1 MFFDIKNWKNKVS
14 SKEFQENKKK
24 VIKLID
30 LKKNKKLLDE
40 FSFLNQNEKKLKE
53 KITEV
58 SKNFPNFRKIVLL
71 GTGGSSLGSKA
82 ILEAGSNEKVIFIE
96 NIDPHYVLKKI
107 NSIKEKNPLLII
119 ISKSGETTE
128 VISLYQLIINYFPS
142 LFNLKKNI
150 IIITEEKNSTLY
162 KFSKENSITVIKH
175 NDKIGGR
182 FSCFS
187 ETGLIPAR
195 LAGLDSVYIKNVSNN
210 SIKENLH
217 KNTRSLVENVSS
229 LYSFVKKNKYKA
241 HTIISYQESLYSLTM
256 WYRQLWGESLG
267 KNSRGVH
274 IIPAMGSTDQHS
286 QLQMWLDGPDNLFYT
301 IILPKKR
308 KKDFKLIDK
317 NKFMPTYLNKKKLG
331 AILNTMGLATYKELA
346 KTGKPVRLIYL
357 DDDGLYPA
365 IKLMSF
371 FMLEVSFLGKY
382 LGINPFDQ
390 PAVEKVKLLTKKLLM
405 KNE

>member
-53 KITEV
+53 KIIEV
-58 SKNFPNFRKIVLL
+58 SKNFANFKQIVLL

-107 NSIKEKNPLLII
+107 NGIKEKKLLLII

-162 KFSKENSITVIKH
+162 KFSKE
-175 NDKIGGR
+175 
-182 FSCFS
+182 
-187 ETGLIPAR
+187 
-195 LAGLDSVYIKNVSNN
+195 
-210 SIKENLH
+210 
-217 KNTRSLVENVSS
+217 
-229 LYSFVKKNKYKA
+229 
-241 HTIISYQESLYSLTM
+241 
-256 WYRQLWGESLG
+256 
-267 KNSRGVH
+267 
-274 IIPAMGSTDQHS
+274 
-286 QLQMWLDGPDNLFYT
+286 
-301 IILPKKR
+301 
-308 KKDFKLIDK
+308 
-317 NKFMPTYLNKKKLG
+317 
-331 AILNTMGLATYKELA
+331 
-346 KTGKPVRLIYL
+346 
-357 DDDGLYPA
+357 
-365 IKLMSF
+365 
-371 FMLEVSFLGKY
+371 
-382 LGINPFDQ
+382 
-390 PAVEKVKLLTKKLLM
+390 LL
-405 KNE
+405 

>member
-1 MFFDIKNWKNKVS
+1 M
-14 SKEFQENKKK
+14 
-24 VIKLID
+24 
-30 LKKNKKLLDE
+30 
-40 FSFLNQNEKKLKE
+40 
-53 KITEV
+53 
-58 SKNFPNFRKIVLL
+58 
-71 GTGGSSLGSKA
+71 
-82 ILEAGSNEKVIFIE
+82 
-96 NIDPHYVLKKI
+96 
-107 NSIKEKNPLLII
+107 
-119 ISKSGETTE
+119 
-128 VISLYQLIINYFPS
+128 
-142 LFNLKKNI
+142 
-150 IIITEEKNSTLY
+150 
-162 KFSKENSITVIKH
+162 
-175 NDKIGGR
+175 
-182 FSCFS
+182 
-187 ETGLIPAR
+187 IPAR

-217 KNTRSLVENVSS
+217 KNTRSLVENISS
-229 LYSFVKKNKYKA
+229 LYSFIKKNKYKA
-241 HTIISYQESLYSLTM
+241 HTIISYQESLHSLTM

-317 NKFMPTYLNKKKLG
+317 NKFMPSYLNKKKLG
-331 AILNTMGLATYKELA
+331 TILNTMGLATYKELA

>member
-1 MFFDIKNWKNKVS
+1 M
-14 SKEFQENKKK
+14 
-24 VIKLID
+24 
-30 LKKNKKLLDE
+30 DE

-53 KITEV
+53 KIIEV
-58 SKNFPNFRKIVLL
+58 SKNFANFKQIVLL

-107 NSIKEKNPLLII
+107 NSIKEKNTLLII

-162 KFSKENSITVIKH
+162 KFSKENNITVIKH

-187 ETGLIPAR
+187 ETGLIPVR

-210 SIKENLH
+210 SIKENLY
-217 KNTRSLVENVSS
+217 KNTRSLVENISS
-229 LYSFVKKNKYKA
+229 LYSFIKKNKYKA
-241 HTIISYQESLYSLTM
+241 HTIISYQESLQSLTM

-301 IILPKKR
+301 IILPKK
-308 KKDFKLIDK
+308 
-317 NKFMPTYLNKKKLG
+317 
-331 AILNTMGLATYKELA
+331 
-346 KTGKPVRLIYL
+346 
-357 DDDGLYPA
+357 
-365 IKLMSF
+365 
-371 FMLEVSFLGKY
+371 
-382 LGINPFDQ
+382 
-390 PAVEKVKLLTKKLLM
+390 EKRF
-405 KNE
+405 

>member
-1 MFFDIKNWKNKVS
+1 M
-14 SKEFQENKKK
+14 
-24 VIKLID
+24 
-30 LKKNKKLLDE
+30 
-40 FSFLNQNEKKLKE
+40 
-53 KITEV
+53 
-58 SKNFPNFRKIVLL
+58 
-71 GTGGSSLGSKA
+71 
-82 ILEAGSNEKVIFIE
+82 
-96 NIDPHYVLKKI
+96 
-107 NSIKEKNPLLII
+107 
-119 ISKSGETTE
+119 
-128 VISLYQLIINYFPS
+128 
-142 LFNLKKNI
+142 
-150 IIITEEKNSTLY
+150 
-162 KFSKENSITVIKH
+162 
-175 NDKIGGR
+175 
-182 FSCFS
+182 
-187 ETGLIPAR
+187 IPAR

-210 SIKENLH
+210 SIKDNLY
-217 KNTRSLVENVSS
+217 KNTRSLVENISS

-241 HTIISYQESLYSLTM
+241 HTIISYQESLQSLTM

-267 KNSRGVH
+267 KNNRGVH

-286 QLQMWLDGPDNLFYT
+286 QLQMWLDGPDDLFT
-301 IILPKKR
+301 QLFSQKK

-317 NKFMPTYLNKKKLG
+317 NKFMPSYLNKKKLG
-331 AILNTMGLATYKELA
+331 TILNTMGLATYKELA